1 VAAVTW
7 EVAAMTS
14 TSIKYLSIFL
24 TTFISISTA
33 AASFHDAPGRNTYEN
48 LQIPH
53 YDSQA
58 EILTE
63 LVAPF
68 LLIFFIFQIGLK
80 QALKFALSAEDE
92 WHSEQEA
99 ARKQRNKY
107 ATLIALTVSLMLIPT
122 QLFQDINELIFVVF
136 GGLTYFIFIG
146 VGLLVLYW
154 AVKAIL

>member
-1 VAAVTW
+1 
-7 EVAAMTS
+7 MTS
-14 TSIKYLSIFL
+14 TLTKYLSIILLL
-24 TTFISISTA
+24 TITVSTA
-33 AASFHDAPGRNTYEN
+33 AASFHSGGGDPYEN

-92 WHSEQEA
+92 WHSEREQ

-107 ATLIALTVSLMLIPT
+107 ATLIALAVSLMLVPT

-136 GGLTYFIFIG
+136 GGLTYIIFIG

-154 AVKAIL
+154 GFKAIF

>member
-1 VAAVTW
+1 MTW
-7 EVAAMTS
+7 AAMTS
-14 TSIKYLSIFL
+14 TLTKIAALSLIILFSL
-24 TTFISISTA
+24 SA
-33 AASFHDAPGRNTYEN
+33 AAATFHSATGTDNPYEN
-48 LQIPH
+48 LSIPH

-92 WHSEQEA
+92 WHSEKEA

-107 ATLIALTVSLMLIPT
+107 ATLIALTVTLMLIPT
-122 QLFQDINELIFVVF
+122 KLFQDINELIFVVF
-136 GGLTYFIFIG
+136 GSLTYLLFIG
-146 VGLLVLYW
+146 AGLIVLYM
-154 AVKAIL
+154 AIKAIF